1 MRSLCNYITNL
12 LFSEKLIDKGAPAVY
27 NGNMKFIVK
36 SNTTDPYVNLAAEE
50 YLTKKV
56 RRGETILFLWQNAD
70 TVVIGKN
77 QNSRAECDLQ
87 KMKRDGVL
95 LSRRLSGGGAVYH
108 DAGNLC
114 FSFIS
119 HADDH
124 DVPARLAVIASAC
137 AEFGINAKPTGRNDI
152 EADGRKFSGNA
163 FYSIGKNKC
172 HHGTVLISADKSRL
186 ANYLTVSKTKLEA
199 KGIKSARSRVVNLSE
214 LVPDITVEAFESALI
229 AAFAPDM
236 TLSMPDQTLFA
247 ERTDFLSSR
256 QWLLGSDPEFTDE
269 IKYRMSEGEFTLKLN
284 VKNGIVTDCR
294 VYTDSLDPTAAE
306 RIRAEV
312 IGRKFEEVNSW
323 H

>member
-12 LFSEKLIDKGAPAVY
+12 LFSEKLIDKAAPAVY
-27 NGNMKFIVK
+27 NGNMKFIIK
-36 SNTTDPYVNLAAEE
+36 SNTPDPYVNLAAEE
-50 YLTKKV
+50 YLTKRV

-95 LSRRLSGGGAVYH
+95 LSRRLSGGGTVYH

-119 HADDH
+119 HAEDH
-124 DVPARLAVIASAC
+124 DVPAQLAVIASAC

-172 HHGTVLISADKSRL
+172 HHGTVLISSDTGRL
-186 ANYLTVSKTKLEA
+186 SNYLTVSNTKLEA
-199 KGIKSARSRVVNLSE
+199 KGIKSVRSRVVNLRE
-214 LVPDITVEAFESALI
+214 LNPDITPA
-229 AAFAPDM
+229 
-236 TLSMPDQTLFA
+236 LFA
-247 ERTDFLSSR
+247 DALSRGFSSR
-256 QWLLGSDPEFTDE
+256 PMPEESLYRDRSEFFASREWLFDSDPEFTDE
-269 IKYRMSEGEFTLKLN
+269 VKYKTAEGEFTLCLT
-284 VKNGIVTDCR
+284 VKGEIVTDCT

-306 RIRAEV
+306 RIRAE
-312 IGRKFEEVNSW
+312 ITGKRFEEVNRISL
-323 H
+323 

>member
-1 MRSLCNYITNL
+1 MTNL

-27 NGNMKFIVK
+27 NGNMKFIIR
-36 SNTTDPYVNLAAEE
+36 SNTTDPYINLAAEE
-50 YLTKKV
+50 YLTKRV
-56 RRGETILFLWQNAD
+56 RRGEPILFLWQNAD

-77 QNSRAECDLQ
+77 QNSRAECDLER
-87 KMKRDGVL
+87 MKRDGVL

-119 HADDH
+119 HEDDH
-124 DVPARLAVIASAC
+124 DVAAQLAMIADAC
-137 AEFGINAKPTGRNDI
+137 AEFGIDARPTGRNDI

-172 HHGTVLISADKSRL
+172 HHGTVLIASDTGRL
-186 ANYLTVSKTKLEA
+186 SDYLTVSQTKLEA
-199 KGIKSARSRVVNLSE
+199 KGIKSVRSRVVNLSE
-214 LVPDITVEAFESALI
+214 LVPDITVEAFEQALI

-256 QWLLGSDPEFTDE
+256 EWLLGSDPEFTDE
-269 IKYRMSEGEFTLKLN
+269 IEYRTAEGEFTLHLT
-284 VKNGIVTDCR
+284 VKGEIVTDCT
-294 VYTDSLDPTAAE
+294 VYTDSLEPEAAQKVCE
-306 RIRAEV
+306 EV
-312 IGRKFEEVNSW
+312 IGKRFEKVLNTKSD
-323 H
+323 

>member
-1 MRSLCNYITNL
+1 
-12 LFSEKLIDKGAPAVY
+12 
-27 NGNMKFIVK
+27 MKFIVK

-119 HADDH
+119 HEEDH

-199 KGIKSARSRVVNLSE
+199 KGIKSVRSRVVNLSE

-229 AAFAPDM
+229 ASFAPDM